1 MKFKII
7 ELLKLK
13 KMKYLFSVVFKR
25 KKYHRFAHY
34 LTLIARSITITQS

>member
-7 ELLKLK
+7 EFLKFK

-25 KKYHRFAHY
+25 KKYYRFVYY
-34 LTLIARSITITQS
+34 LILIVRSIIII